1 MEKREQIAAN
11 GGVSERTPRAL
22 HGTALRFDM
31 AGEADALKK
40 EDAWRVNG
48 HNARTLIKYEDFRV
62 VLIAL
67 KTGARVE
74 EHQSDQHVTVQ
85 ALSGRMRLCLSDE
98 TVELAAG
105 ELLALDRGVAH
116 DVEALE
122 DSLLLL
128 SMGWFKR
135 QS

>member
-1 MEKREQIAAN
+1 MHKRELIAAN

-22 HGTALRFDM
+22 HGTVLRFDL
-31 AGEADALKK
+31 AVEAEALKR

-67 KTGARVE
+67 KTGAHVA
-74 EHQSDQHVTVQ
+74 EHQTDQQATVH
-85 ALSGRMRLCLSDE
+85 ALSGRLRLHLPKE
-98 TVELAAG
+98 TIDLAAG
-105 ELLALDRGVAH
+105 DLLALDRAVAH

-122 DSLLLL
+122 DSFFLL
-128 SMGWFKR
+128 SIGWSR
-135 QS
+135 RD

>member
-1 MEKREQIAAN
+1 MDKRAQIALD

-22 HGTALRFDM
+22 HGRALRFDL
-31 AGEADALKK
+31 AAEAAALKT
-40 EDAWRVNG
+40 EDAWRLNG
-48 HNARTLIKYEDFRV
+48 HNARTLAKYENFRV

-67 KTGARVE
+67 RTGARVR
-74 EHQSDQHVTVQ
+74 EHQTDQHATVQ
-85 ALSGRMRLCLSDE
+85 ALSGRLRLHLPGE
-98 TVELAAG
+98 TIDLAAG
-105 ELLALDRGVAH
+105 DLLALDRAVAH

-135 QS
+135 D